1 MRTTQNRKGA
11 VKGTTKA
18 AGIGLSAQ
26 SRPSQPRSSQPR
38 PSGNRPR
45 RNLEP
50 ARGIR
55 QRSVNDR
62 LPRQNSTRPPH
73 RPHHHSGRRS
83 GGCLS
88 TIAALIIMLAIVFIV
103 AFQDDIKEKLFSDDT
118 VTTEAEFTFKNG
130 TLLNDHYEKHGKGMG
145 YASAASYLEAANAV
159 VNNPKSLHKI
169 EAEDGDD
176 VYYLKSTNEFV
187 VVSKDGFIRTYFY
200 PEDGIDYYN
209 RQ

>member
-1 MRTTQNRKGA
+1 MSTIRNKKGA

-26 SRPSQPRSSQPR
+26 SRPSQPR

-88 TIAALIIMLAIVFIV
+88 TIAALIIMLAIVVVV

-118 VTTEAEFTFKNG
+118 VTTEAEVEFTFKNG
-130 TLLNDHYEKHGKGMG
+130 TLLNDHYEKHGKEMG

-176 VYYLKSTNEFV
+176 VYYLESTNEFV
-187 VVSKDGFIRTYFY
+187 VVSKEGFIRTYFY

>member
-1 MRTTQNRKGA
+1 MRTTQDRKGA
-11 VKGTTKA
+11 VKGAAKT
-18 AGIGLSAQ
+18 AGIGLGV
-26 SRPSQPRSSQPR
+26 QPRPRQVR

-62 LPRQNSTRPPH
+62 LPRQYDARPPH
-73 RPHHHSGRRS
+73 RPHRSGRRS

-118 VTTEAEFTFKNG
+118 VTTEAEVEFTFKNG
-130 TLLNDHYEKHGKGMG
+130 TLLKDHYEKHGKEMG
-145 YASAASYLEAANAV
+145 YASATSYLEAANAV

-176 VYYLKSTNEFV
+176 VYYLESTNEFV